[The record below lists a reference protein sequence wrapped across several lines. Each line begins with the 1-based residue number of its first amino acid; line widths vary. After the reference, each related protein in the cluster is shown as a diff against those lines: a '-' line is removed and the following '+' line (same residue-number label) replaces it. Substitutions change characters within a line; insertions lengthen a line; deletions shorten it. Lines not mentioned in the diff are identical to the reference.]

1 MQNKKKPKVHF
12 IGQDTAKM
20 MDIDHVA
27 GETNAAG
34 TPVVVDKKRKY
45 RKEKRNVACLPPPLS
60 LCVDD

>member
-1 MQNKKKPKVHF
+1 
-12 IGQDTAKM
+12 